1 MKKYIIALLLLI
13 GMASAYTPEQQ
24 NILDGVKISFQ
35 MGAAYQQAKQGID
48 VNNFNKLVDQYNAWI
63 GKTFGDDAS
72 LLMTK
77 MTATAPADLSKPYLA
92 SNNTSANGIV
102 HTIDGSGKYGPKYT
116 TNDINLMPENA
127 IKAYHDKDS
136 TIDPI
141 TGKAPNMGDGYLGG
155 V

>member
-1 MKKYIIALLLLI
+1 MVGI
-13 GMASAYTPEQQ
+13 ASAYTPEQQ

-48 VNNFNKLVDQYNAWI
+48 VNNFNSLVDQYNAWI

-77 MTATAPADLSKPYLA
+77 MTATTPADLTKPYLA

-102 HTIDGSGKYGPKYT
+102 HTIDGSGKYGPSYT
-116 TNDINLMPENA
+116 TNDINLMPSNA
-127 IKAYHDKDS
+127 IAKYQSQDTLVDANGNS
-136 TIDPI
+136 IPGTR
-141 TGKAPNMGDGYLGG
+141 NMGDGYLGG